1 MRRRPFVPLLVL
13 TVLLSAAVSAGPAV
27 PPALRLAGDIGPA
40 QAAAAAR
47 AATGG
52 KVLAVHAARI
62 DGRAVYRVK
71 LLLPGGRVRTIT
83 VDAESGQIG

>member
-1 MRRRPFVPLLVL
+1 MRRRPFALLLVL
-13 TVLLSAAVSAGPAV
+13 AALLPGSGPAV
-27 PPALRLAGDIGPA
+27 TPALQLAGDIGPA

-47 AATGG
+47 AASGG
-52 KVLAVHAARI
+52 KVLAVTAARV

-71 LLLPGGRVRTIT
+71 LLLPGGRVRTVT